1 MFYAWGKF
9 HVEAGKSCISRISFA
24 KYLEIIVMV
33 FSGNVYNVCYCF
45 PGYGQDCFCHFIA
58 GVEVVAK

>member
-1 MFYAWGKF
+1 M
-9 HVEAGKSCISRISFA
+9 SRISFA